1 PARSFWLRP
10 TPTPASRAWCRRR
23 TCRASCR
30 RCTTSSVSG
39 SQKDNGRRRSMKLGS
54 LLTAMV
60 TPFKPD
66 GALDAVQAAR
76 LARHLVDIGNEGV
89 VVAGTTG
96 ESPTL
101 TDEEKLELFR
111 AEIGRA
117 SCRERVSVSGDGG

>member
-1 PARSFWLRP
+1 
-10 TPTPASRAWCRRR
+10 
-23 TCRASCR
+23 
-30 RCTTSSVSG
+30 
-39 SQKDNGRRRSMKLGS
+39 MKLGS

-101 TDEEKLELFR
+101 TDEERANYTELI
-111 AEIGRA
+111 AEYDQLLSLTSQGTGTITRRDSSSENGKPKMLLLGFPTEFG
-117 SCRERVSVSGDGG
+117 SNVERSVIAA